1 MSEFEMK
8 NQGTLASIELAIVE
22 CFRAQSGL
30 TDHDIEEAINAVLPA
45 YEPTKRD
52 TSGRV
57 ARLSPMAREV
67 FTQISAV
74 CRVMSDPDKLAT
86 EAGEPLAMEMRIK
99 SVSAETMSACL
110 KRIRKS
116 VQFWRRDGGLRGYLT
131 FINETI

>member
-1 MSEFEMK
+1 MSEFEMR

-57 ARLSPMAREV
+57 ARLGPMAREV
-67 FTQISAV
+67 FTHISAV
-74 CRVMSDPDKLAT
+74 CRVMSDPDKLET
-86 EAGEPLAMEMRIK
+86 EAGVPLATEMRMK
-99 SVSAETMSACL
+99 SVNAETMSACL

-116 VQFWRRDGGLRGYLT
+116 VQFWRRDGGLRGYLN
-131 FINETI
+131 FISQNI